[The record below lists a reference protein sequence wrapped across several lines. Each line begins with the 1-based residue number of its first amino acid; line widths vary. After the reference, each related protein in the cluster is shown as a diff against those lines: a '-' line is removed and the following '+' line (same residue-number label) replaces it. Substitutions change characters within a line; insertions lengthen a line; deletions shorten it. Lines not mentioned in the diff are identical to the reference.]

1 MPTPMHLDPIPFIT
15 LPSWIKAATRCGFNI
30 EPVLREAGIEID
42 AVHVESTTVGPLQLA
57 QVMSRCVA
65 LTRREPPLH
74 FPFVVGET
82 FAFDYLPEIETFL
95 STSATLREALRVFD
109 WVRELI
115 NPMIDIRVEEAD
127 AEVYFW
133 LSELP
138 AAGDPT
144 VALFTEATVATVV
157 KFGRS
162 LMPQAIDGMRL
173 DFSHAEPPH
182 AARYVEHFGCPIRF
196 AQPRTQL
203 VLDRA
208 LIDVPLDS
216 AFPALHRQAQS
227 RVEQRLTNLPKRAGL
242 VAAIERAFTD
252 RPALLAQGVE
262 RMAETL
268 KLHPRTLQR
277 RLQGEGQHYADLQD
291 RARFRLAAQWLA
303 DPALP
308 IEAISDRLGYSDR
321 RSFTRAFTR
330 WSGVSPSAFR
340 EKSAKTA

>member
-1 MPTPMHLDPIPFIT
+1 MSTPMHLDPIPFIT

-65 LTRREPPLH
+65 LSRREPPLH

-95 STSATLREALRVFD
+95 STSPTLREALRVFD

-115 NPMIDIRVEEAD
+115 NPMIDIRVDESPD
-127 AEVYFW
+127 EVSLY
-133 LSELP
+133 LSETP
-138 AAGDPT
+138 ADGDA
-144 VALFTEATVATVV
+144 VMALFTEATMASVV
-157 KFGRS
+157 KFGRG
-162 LMPQAIDGMRL
+162 LMPQAIERMRL
-173 DFSHAEPPH
+173 DFRHRAPPYVE
-182 AARYVEHFGCPIRF
+182 RYAEHFGCPIRF
-196 AQPRTQL
+196 SQPRTQL
-203 VLDRA
+203 ILDR
-208 LIDVPLDS
+208 LLLDVPLDS

-242 VAAIERAFTD
+242 VAAIERSFIE
-252 RPALLAQGVE
+252 RPALLSQGIE
-262 RMAETL
+262 RLSEAL

-277 RLQGEGQHYADLQD
+277 RLRSEGQHYADLQD
-291 RARFRLAAQWLA
+291 RARFRLASQWLA
-303 DPALP
+303 DPQLP
-308 IEAISDRLGYSDR
+308 IETISERLGYSDR

-330 WSGVSPSAFR
+330 WSGLSPSAFR
-340 EKSAKTA
+340 EREPEP